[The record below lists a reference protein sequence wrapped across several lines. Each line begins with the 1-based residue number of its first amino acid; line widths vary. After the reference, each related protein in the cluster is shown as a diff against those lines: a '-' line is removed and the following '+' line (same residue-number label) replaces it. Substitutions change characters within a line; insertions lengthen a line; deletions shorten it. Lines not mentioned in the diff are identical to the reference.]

1 MKHHEKIDAI
11 LSQVGYNPAN
21 LTGPH
26 CKSTRKELL
35 ELLQGQKVLAKNC
48 GINELMR
55 YLYSIIPLK
64 DHTCQANREE
74 LLKFALA
81 KLLNPSN
88 HAKMLL
94 KKNASLMREI
104 ERAEKDGERLSYI
117 AFLKNKLTE

>member
-1 MKHHEKIDAI
+1 MNNHEKIDAI
-11 LSQVGYNPAN
+11 LSQVNYNPAN

-26 CKSTRKELL
+26 CKATRKELL
-35 ELLQGQKVLAKNC
+35 ELLQGKKVLAKDC
-48 GINELMR
+48 GINALME
-55 YLYSIIPLK
+55 YFYSIIPLK

-81 KLLNPSN
+81 KLFNPSN

-94 KKNASLMREI
+94 QKNAWIMREI